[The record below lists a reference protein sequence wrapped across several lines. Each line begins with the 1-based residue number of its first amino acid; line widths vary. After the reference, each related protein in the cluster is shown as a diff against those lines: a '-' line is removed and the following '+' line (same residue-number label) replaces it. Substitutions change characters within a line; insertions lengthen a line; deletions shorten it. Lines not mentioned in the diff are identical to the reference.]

1 MKQLRNMWLLMV
13 KDLKIFAAD
22 RTALIFAI
30 LFPFFF
36 IVLFNFV
43 MGGVG
48 GSDQR
53 LVINLPKADIS
64 ITEQKPED
72 AWPDS
77 VFAGPAAQTT
87 DLPREQAAPARTARR
102 SATVASPPPA
112 LAKVDGEHR

>member
-53 LVINLPKADIS
+53 LVINLATREPAGSLSYQLLSAMETKDVSAL
-64 ITEQKPED
+64 QPGQPQWRPC
-72 AWPDS
+72 AWVRVVS
-77 VFAGPAAQTT
+77 
-87 DLPREQAAPARTARR
+87 L
-102 SATVASPPPA
+102 
-112 LAKVDGEHR
+112 